1 MSQFRIGDW
10 VYASDWCFG
19 QIVQINK
26 DNTAD
31 VEFETC
37 GGGGTACFAFKDL
50 VLANNDEE
58 KAFCT
63 PCNSSA

>member
-1 MSQFRIGDW
+1 MNRFCIGDW

-19 QIVQINK
+19 QIVRINK

-37 GGGGTACFAFKDL
+37 GGTACFGFGDL
-50 VLANNDEE
+50 VLANSDQE
-58 KAFCT
+58 KSLRT
-63 PCNSSA
+63 PYNSSI